1 MLAKEAAF
9 TELMDATESYLKHR
23 EQLSTATKQGVFSIA
38 QAKYSVSGPLGKTQ
52 YDMEMEATTKVNI
65 LCGQPS
71 WSDSEDDAG
80 EEGPVPVP
88 LFKLLSLTHF
98 KSDDSSGSQAGP
110 DSSVE
115 SDSASTLQQGTDRP
129 GTHSICTSKA
139 APHTVNP
146 GNVQAR
152 QGASELQ
159 AGIRQKRGVTTSD
172 HLHQS
177 VNGDNKQKDPLR
189 WFGVL
194 VPPSLRTA
202 QAQFTSAVEHAV
214 DLANA
219 RQRVLNAV
227 KTWEILQA

>member
-1 MLAKEAAF
+1 M
-9 TELMDATESYLKHR
+9 
-23 EQLSTATKQGVFSIA
+23 
-38 QAKYSVSGPLGKTQ
+38 
-52 YDMEMEATTKVNI
+52 
-65 LCGQPS
+65 
-71 WSDSEDDAG
+71 
-80 EEGPVPVP
+80 PVP

-202 QAQFTSAVEHAV
+202 QAQFTSGNMSRLGRCARINVHHWHCTVPIRAIIVV
-214 DLANA
+214 DSTRLSCLGAA
-219 RQRVLNAV
+219 MVFHGMLFS
-227 KTWEILQA
+227 I